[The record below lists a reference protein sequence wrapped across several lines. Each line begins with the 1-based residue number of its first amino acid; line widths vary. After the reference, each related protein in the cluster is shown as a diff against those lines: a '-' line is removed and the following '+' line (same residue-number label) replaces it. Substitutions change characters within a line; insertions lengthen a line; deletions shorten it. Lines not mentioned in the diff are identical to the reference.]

1 MPDKGG
7 FTHAKL
13 ARWRKTLSPAQL
25 ATQVLIMPDAD
36 DFGGT
41 EYVAVTELVDLA
53 RENATISGGC
63 EGPIMLVQELVRSP
77 QGENV

>member
-1 MPDKGG
+1 M
-7 FTHAKL
+7 
-13 ARWRKTLSPAQL
+13 
-25 ATQVLIMPDAD
+25 LITPDAH